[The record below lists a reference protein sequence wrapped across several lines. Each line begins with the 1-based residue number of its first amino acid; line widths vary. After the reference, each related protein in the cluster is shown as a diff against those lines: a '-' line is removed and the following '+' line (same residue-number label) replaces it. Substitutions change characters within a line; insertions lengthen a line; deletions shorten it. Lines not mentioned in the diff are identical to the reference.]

1 MAELRFAITGAAPIA
16 FAASPQLGLD
26 VRIDSDAAVESV
38 LLRTSVR
45 IEAGAR
51 ATTPVEDARL
61 KELFGVRAH
70 WSRGSRSL
78 LWAQVASVV
87 SAFSASASLSIALP
101 CSYDL
106 AAIASKYLRALDGGK
121 VLLRAQFSGTVFSRG
136 DHGLSAMPIPLDR
149 EAEHA
154 LPVQTWLDVVDEH
167 FHGSAVLAMRRDL
180 YDRLDRLRIERGH
193 ASWDQMVEAL
203 LARAGDAP

>member
-1 MAELRFAITGAAPIA
+1 MPKPRFAITGAAPVP
-16 FAASPQLGLD
+16 FAASPLLGLE
-26 VRIDSDAAVESV
+26 VRIDAAAPIESI

-51 ATTPVEDARL
+51 ATSPTEDAQL
-61 KELFGVRAH
+61 KELFGDKAS

-87 SAFSASASLSIALP
+87 SAFEANTNLCVQLP

-106 AAIASKYLRALDGGK
+106 AAIASKYLRALAGGS
-121 VLLRAQFSGTVFSRG
+121 VLLRAQFAGTVFTRG
-136 DHGLSAMPIPLDR
+136 EQGLCALPIPLDR

-154 LPVQTWLDVVDEH
+154 LPVQTFRDVLDQH
-167 FHGSAVLAMRRDL
+167 FQGSAVISLRSELFDQ
-180 YDRLDRLRIERGH
+180 LDALRIARGD
-193 ASWDQMVEAL
+193 ASWDHTVEAL
-203 LARAGDAP
+203 LAGKRGVA